1 MKKLATILLTI
12 FVLSSFLEGERDFS
26 IEELI
31 GKLDPK
37 YDNNFVK
44 ISEEHLVYKRD
55 IFLRKEVYEAFV
67 QMHKAALDSGV
78 SLKIVSGFRSFNYQK
93 YLWERKWEGQ
103 ILVDSIDPK
112 KEFPDEFERA
122 KFILNY
128 TAMPGISR
136 HHWGTDI
143 DIHGV
148 EIEDFET
155 PEGIKIY
162 NWLIANANNFGFCQ
176 TYDTTVIDGFSQ
188 EKWHWSYMPTA
199 KMMLVKYQEKIK
211 ISDIRAFKGCETADI
226 LNVIQNHVFN
236 ISKHCSPETTQEVH

>member
-1 MKKLATILLTI
+1 MKILIPILLI
-12 FVLSSFLEGERDFS
+12 LLVLASFSDSLNEVTND
-26 IEELI
+26 ELI
-31 GKLDPK
+31 GKIDPK
-37 YDNNFVK
+37 KNKEFVK
-44 ISEEHLVYKRD
+44 LNPEHLVYNRE

-67 QMHKAALDSGV
+67 QMHNAALDSGV

-148 EIEDFET
+148 EVEDFKTE
-155 PEGIKIY
+155 EGIKIY
-162 NWLIANANNFGFCQ
+162 NWLTANADRFGFCQ
-176 TYDTTVIDGFSQ
+176 TYDTTVAGGFSP

-199 KMMLVKYQEKIK
+199 KMMLSKYQDKIK
-211 ISDIRAFKGCETADI
+211 ISDISGFKGCENADSI
-226 LNVIQNHVFN
+226 KVIENYVLN
-236 ISKHCSPETTQEVH
+236 ISKRCSLETPEQVH